1 MRFKDTRMGGAQLF
15 MSTNIQWQSFQLT
28 KADRAKIKNQ
38 QPVCLGM
45 TGLSRAGKSML
56 ANTLVEKHN
65 SFGKYIYGF
74 IVDNPCQGLNQRVS
88 VKKID
93 LTFDNEH

>member
-1 MRFKDTRMGGAQLF
+1 
-15 MSTNIQWQSFQLT
+15 MSTNIQEQSFKLNE
-28 KADRAKIKNQ
+28 ADRAKIKHQ
-38 QPVCLGM
+38 QPLCLSM
-45 TGLSRAGKSML
+45 TGFPDAGNSML
-56 ANTLVEKHN
+56 ANALVEKLN

-74 IVDNPCQGLNQRVS
+74 IGDNPRQGLNQRVS